1 MSTENSTPMIRFD
14 HVFKSYGENEVVTDL
29 NAEIRRGEFVTLI
42 GRSGSG
48 KTTALKMVN
57 ALIRPDQGMVWVDGK
72 DIAHEDHIML
82 RRNIGYVIQGTG
94 LFPHMNVWKNIAY
107 VPSLLNKSDKERT
120 RRAVRRLMDVMGL
133 EPEMA
138 ERYPSELS
146 GGQQQR
152 VGIARALAA
161 SPDILLM
168 DEPFGAVD
176 GITRRM
182 LQDEIL
188 RIHRSLHVTILF
200 VTHDIDEAFK
210 LGQRVMIMD
219 RGKLLQFDTPR
230 AIKQHPANHFV
241 AEMAALG
248 HEYSTP

>member
-1 MSTENSTPMIRFD
+1 MNTKNETSMIRFEG
-14 HVFKSYGENEVVTDL
+14 VSKFYGENEVVSNL
-29 NAEIRRGEFVTLI
+29 CAEIHRGEFVTVI
-42 GRSGSG
+42 GSSGSG

-57 ALIRPDQGMVWVDGK
+57 ALIQPDQGAVWVDGEN
-72 DIAHEDHIML
+72 IAQVDHIML
-82 RRNIGYVIQGTG
+82 RRHIGYVIQGTG

-107 VPSLLNKSDKERT
+107 VPNLLNKSDKERT
-120 RRAVRRLMDVMGL
+120 RRAVSRLMDVMGL
-133 EPEMA
+133 EPDMA
-138 ERYPSELS
+138 ARYPSELS

-176 GITRRM
+176 GITRHM
-182 LQDEIL
+182 LQNEIL
-188 RIHRSLHVTILF
+188 RIHRDLNVTILF

-219 RGKLLQFDTPR
+219 RGKLLQF
-230 AIKQHPANHFV
+230 
-241 AEMAALG
+241 
-248 HEYSTP
+248 STPAEIQQQPADTFVSALVGLA